1 MLHVV
6 LLGDSIFD
14 NALYVPGEPPVI
26 AQVKSLLPKGGKA
39 TLLAKD
45 GAIVADVSEQIAG
58 IPSGSSHLVLSVGGN
73 DALGAIEMLAEPA
86 RNVTDALSILST
98 IRREFQRSYHSTL
111 KQIQVNQKPLAV
123 CTIYEAIP
131 GLSTELQTALAIFND
146 TIVREALGV
155 DATIIDL
162 RAICTDADD
171 FSTVSPIEPSAR
183 GGQKIASAIANWIT
197 SRPA

>member
-1 MLHVV
+1 MPHIV

-73 DALGAIEMLAEPA
+73 DALGAIEMMACFLC
-86 RNVTDALSILST
+86 S
-98 IRREFQRSYHSTL
+98 
-111 KQIQVNQKPLAV
+111 
-123 CTIYEAIP
+123 
-131 GLSTELQTALAIFND
+131 G
-146 TIVREALGV
+146 
-155 DATIIDL
+155 
-162 RAICTDADD
+162 
-171 FSTVSPIEPSAR
+171 AR
-183 GGQKIASAIANWIT
+183 GC
-197 SRPA
+197 